1 MRRAFTEDEEEL
13 DEPASRRASRDAGQA
28 AAYADQDHDDDRE
41 VTLSST
47 TLLVIFFGLVLV
59 CGLFFG
65 LGYTLGRRSHAE
77 TADAVPSSSSEPASS
92 PLVASA
98 QPKPSPASQSTVVQP
113 PAPDAEPA
121 DSTTPA
127 PLDDGNQ
134 AAAAQDKT
142 QQENTPPASS
152 PKPPPAPAH
161 AAGNTA
167 PTPQVKPALAPVSQ
181 PASTASSQTS
191 APSASAT
198 SGIMVQ
204 IAAVSNPADADVL
217 VGALRKRGYSV
228 TIRNQPG
235 DSLLHVQI
243 GPFAA
248 RADAITMKQ
257 KLLSDGYNAILK

>member
-13 DEPASRRASRDAGQA
+13 DERAGRHTNQG
-28 AAYADQDHDDDRE
+28 AAYADQDRDDDRE

-47 TLLVIFFGLVLV
+47 TLLVIFFGLVLL

-98 QPKPSPASQSTVVQP
+98 QPKPSPASQSTVVPP
-113 PAPDAEPA
+113 PATDAEPA
-121 DSTTPA
+121 DSATPA
-127 PLDDGNQ
+127 PVDDGNQ
-134 AAAAQDKT
+134 AAAAHDKT
-142 QQENTPPASS
+142 QQENTPPTST
-152 PKPPPAPAH
+152 PKPNPAPAH
-161 AAGNTA
+161 AAGNQA
-167 PTPQVKPALAPVSQ
+167 PTPQVKPALATVSQ
-181 PASTASSQTS
+181 PVSTASSQ
-191 APSASAT
+191 AAASSPNT
-198 SGIMVQ
+198 TGIMVQ

-235 DSLLHVQI
+235 DTLLHVQV

-248 RADAITMKQ
+248 RADAIAMKQ
-257 KLLSDGYNAILK
+257 KLLGDGYNAILK

>member
-13 DEPASRRASRDAGQA
+13 DERSGDRADRHADQG
-28 AAYADQDHDDDRE
+28 AAYADDDRE

-77 TADAVPSSSSEPASS
+77 TADAIPSSEPASS

-98 QPKPSPASQSTVVQP
+98 QPKPSPASQSTVVP
-113 PAPDAEPA
+113 SPVSDAQPA
-121 DSTTPA
+121 DGATPA
-127 PLDDGNQ
+127 PVDDGNQ
-134 AAAAQDKT
+134 AAAAQDS
-142 QQENTPPASS
+142 TPSAST
-152 PKPPPAPAH
+152 PKPMPALVTPAPVRA
-161 AAGNTA
+161 TA
-167 PTPQVKPALAPVSQ
+167 PATPTAQVKPALTAVS
-181 PASTASSQTS
+181 PPSSVAS
-191 APSASAT
+191 APSTPGT

-235 DSLLHVQI
+235 DTLLHVQV

-248 RADAITMKQ
+248 RADAIAMKQ
-257 KLLSDGYNAILK
+257 KLLGDGYNAILK

>member
-13 DEPASRRASRDAGQA
+13 DERTGDRAGRHAEQG
-28 AAYADQDHDDDRE
+28 AAYADQDREDDRE

-65 LGYTLGRRSHAE
+65 LGYTLGRRSHSE
-77 TADAVPSSSSEPASS
+77 TADALPSSEPASS

-98 QPKPSPASQSTVVQP
+98 QPKPSPASQSAIVPSPVSDAQP
-113 PAPDAEPA
+113 P
-121 DSTTPA
+121 DSATPA
-127 PLDDGNQ
+127 PVDDGNQ
-134 AAAAQDKT
+134 AAAAPD
-142 QQENTPPASS
+142 NTPPSS
-152 PKPPPAPAH
+152 TPKP
-161 AAGNTA
+161 T
-167 PTPQVKPALAPVSQ
+167 PTPALVHASAPPSPTPAAQVKPALTPVSQ
-181 PASTASSQTS
+181 PPSVAS
-191 APSASAT
+191 APSTPAA

-228 TIRNQPG
+228 TIRKQPG
-235 DSLLHVQI
+235 DALLHVQV

-248 RADAITMKQ
+248 RADAIAMKQ

>member
-13 DEPASRRASRDAGQA
+13 DERSGDRADRHADQG
-28 AAYADQDHDDDRE
+28 AAYADDDRE

-77 TADAVPSSSSEPASS
+77 TADAIPSSEPASS

-98 QPKPSPASQSTVVQP
+98 QPKPSPASQSTVVP
-113 PAPDAEPA
+113 SPVSDAQPA
-121 DSTTPA
+121 DGATPA
-127 PLDDGNQ
+127 PVDDGNQ
-134 AAAAQDKT
+134 AAAAQESTPSAST
-142 QQENTPPASS
+142 QKPTPALVHAATPPAPS
-152 PKPPPAPAH
+152 P
-161 AAGNTA
+161 TA
-167 PTPQVKPALAPVSQ
+167 QVKPALTAVS
-181 PASTASSQTS
+181 PPSSVAS
-191 APSASAT
+191 APSTPGT

-235 DSLLHVQI
+235 DTLLHVQV

-248 RADAITMKQ
+248 RADAIAMKQ
-257 KLLSDGYNAILK
+257 KLLGDGYNAILK

>member
-13 DEPASRRASRDAGQA
+13 DERTGDRAGRHADQG
-28 AAYADQDHDDDRE
+28 AAYADQDREDDRE

-47 TLLVIFFGLVLV
+47 SLLMIFFGLVLV

-77 TADAVPSSSSEPASS
+77 TADAIPSSEPASS

-98 QPKPSPASQSTVVQP
+98 QPKPSPASQSPVVP
-113 PAPDAEPA
+113 SPVSDAQPA
-121 DSTTPA
+121 DSATPA
-127 PLDDGNQ
+127 PVDDGNQ
-134 AAAAQDKT
+134 AAAAQDS
-142 QQENTPPASS
+142 TPSAST
-152 PKPPPAPAH
+152 PKPTPALVTPAPVRV
-161 AAGNTA
+161 TA
-167 PTPQVKPALAPVSQ
+167 PPTPIAQVKPALTPVTQ
-181 PASTASSQTS
+181 PSSAAS
-191 APSASAT
+191 APSTPAA

-235 DSLLHVQI
+235 DALLHVQV

-248 RADAITMKQ
+248 RADAIAMKQ